1 LEVLGI
7 GTLEGDKIVAAGRPR
22 SFCKNQALD
31 RALDVFWRKGFEGA
45 SICDL
50 TDAMGINPPSLY
62 AAFGNKEQLFCQAI
76 DRYEELHAARRAAV
90 LAAPTAREGIEAL
103 LREAAR
109 TLTDKSKPAGCFYV
123 QAVAGGGDHGACVQE
138 MLKTKH
144 EEGEQDV
151 RKRLE
156 RAKAEG
162 EISSDADPSALAR
175 YISTVAQGMSVQ
187 AASGATRKDLDRIVD
202 VALRAWPA

>member
-1 LEVLGI
+1 VLGI
-7 GTLEGDKIVAAGRPR
+7 DTLKGDKVVAAGRPR

-62 AAFGNKEQLFCQAI
+62 AAFGNKEKLFCQAI
-76 DRYEELHAARRAAV
+76 DRYEERHSARRAAV

-103 LREAAR
+103 LRESAR
-109 TLTDKSKPAGCFYV
+109 SLTDKSKPAGCFYV
-123 QAVAGGGDHGACVQE
+123 QAIAGGGDHGTCVQE
-138 MLKTKH
+138 MLKAKH
-144 EEGEQDV
+144 EEGERDV

-156 RAKAEG
+156 QAKAEG
-162 EISSDADPSALAR
+162 ELSSNADPSALAR

-202 VALRAWPA
+202 VALSAWPA